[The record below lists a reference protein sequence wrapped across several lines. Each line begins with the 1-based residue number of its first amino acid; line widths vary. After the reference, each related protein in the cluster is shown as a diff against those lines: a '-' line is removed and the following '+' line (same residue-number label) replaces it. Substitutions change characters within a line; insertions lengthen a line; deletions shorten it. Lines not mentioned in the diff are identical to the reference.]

1 MYSIVPLQHYEFG
14 TVFGY
19 AVVLVALAA
28 IIALML
34 TGESAR
40 KTLPLCFA
48 SFCIAGFIILVI
60 PPAPAPEIGYDVT
73 ALGSQPWFN
82 PSRSYITARGVSE
95 AVGRPV
101 GNADMITCDD
111 QQDMENNR
119 RPVSYLADDGIIRQ
133 GMLNLDK
140 SKPEWKITLTDSK
153 GKPIPRP
160 AHRIGAKSE
169 LSAASEYDGD
179 SLAPMAGNWAR
190 GCVTVME
197 SRYSVAHA
205 SPVFL
210 QADDGSTVSIT
221 GNHHGGGVIADMD
234 DGKGPKKTRM
244 ILLGGK
250 AYLLSDEQ
258 SHTPIAVSR

>member
-19 AVVLVALAA
+19 AVAFVALVA

-34 TGESAR
+34 TGESVH
-40 KTLPLCFA
+40 KTVPLCFA
-48 SFCIAGFIILVI
+48 SFCLAGFIILVI

-73 ALGSQPWFN
+73 ALGPRPWFN

-101 GNADMITCDD
+101 GNASMITCDD
-111 QQDMENNR
+111 QQDMENDR
-119 RPVSYLADDGIIRQ
+119 RPVSYLADDGTIRQ
-133 GMLNLDK
+133 GMLKLDK

-160 AHRIGAKSE
+160 AHGIGAKSG
-169 LSAASEYDGD
+169 LSVTSEYDGD
-179 SLAPMAGNWAR
+179 SLAPMAGNGAR
-190 GCVTVME
+190 GCNTVME
-197 SRYSVAHA
+197 SRYSAAHA

-221 GNHHGGGVIADMD
+221 DNHHGDGVIADMD
-234 DGKGPKKTRM
+234 DDKSPQKTRM

-250 AYLLSDEQ
+250 AYLLPGSQ

>member
-14 TVFGY
+14 TIFGY
-19 AVVLVALAA
+19 AVVLVALTA

-34 TGESAR
+34 TGESIH
-40 KTLPLCFA
+40 KTIPLCFA
-48 SFCIAGFIILVI
+48 SFCIAGFIILAI

-73 ALGSQPWFN
+73 ALGPQPWFN
-82 PSRSYITARGVSE
+82 PSRSYITARGISE
-95 AVGRPV
+95 TVGRPV

-111 QQDMENNR
+111 QQDMENDR
-119 RPVSYLADDGIIRQ
+119 RPVSYLSDEGTIQ
-133 GMLNLDK
+133 KGMLKLDK

-160 AHRIGAKSE
+160 AHEIGAESG
-169 LSAASEYDGD
+169 LSVASKYDGD
-179 SLAPMAGNWAR
+179 SLALMAGNGAK
-190 GCVTVME
+190 GCNTIME

-210 QADDGSTVSIT
+210 RADDGSTVSIT
-221 GNHHGGGVIADMD
+221 DNHHGDGVIADMD
-234 DGKGPKKTRM
+234 DGQGPQKTRM
-244 ILLGGK
+244 ILLDGK

-258 SHTPIAVSR
+258 SRSPIVVSR

>member
-1 MYSIVPLQHYEFG
+1 MYSIVPLQHYESG

-40 KTLPLCFA
+40 RTVPLCFA
-48 SFCIAGFIILVI
+48 TFCIAGFIILVV
-60 PPAPAPEIGYDVT
+60 PSAPAPEIGYDVT
-73 ALGSQPWFN
+73 ALGPQPWFN
-82 PSRSYITARGVSE
+82 PSRSYITTRGVSE

-101 GNADMITCDD
+101 GNASMITCDD

-119 RPVSYLADDGIIRQ
+119 RPVSYLADDGTIRQ
-133 GMLNLDK
+133 GVLELDK
-140 SKPEWKITLTDSK
+140 NKPEWKITLTDSK

-160 AHRIGAKSE
+160 AHRIGAKSG
-169 LSAASEYDGD
+169 LSITGEYDED
-179 SLAPMAGNWAR
+179 SLALMAVNGAR
-190 GCVTVME
+190 GCITVME

-221 GNHHGGGVIADMD
+221 DNHHGDGVIADMD
-234 DGKGPKKTRM
+234 DGKGPQKTRM

-250 AYLLSDEQ
+250 AYLLPGAQ